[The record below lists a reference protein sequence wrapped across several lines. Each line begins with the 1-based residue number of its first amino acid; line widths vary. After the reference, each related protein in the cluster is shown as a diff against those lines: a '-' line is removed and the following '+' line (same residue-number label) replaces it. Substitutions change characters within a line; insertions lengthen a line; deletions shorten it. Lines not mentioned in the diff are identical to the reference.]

1 MMSNRE
7 ARFVHFLLKLAAGR
21 DRKPLAVLKRS
32 LAFPPGT
39 YWPAF
44 PYVEPFVEPEDGW
57 PREAHY
63 VVAGLFAKYPI
74 QIDSRALPR
83 VLGEEHRSN
92 PRSSLEARF
101 LALLDS
107 DRDQL
112 VDRLRRTVVLV
123 AGDGLDWTTLLAD
136 LQRWFHPDR
145 FVQRRWALEFYRS
158 AAPDRAVE
166 EEAQ

>member
-1 MMSNRE
+1 MSSLE
-7 ARFVHFLLKLAAGR
+7 AGFVQFLLKLAAGR

-44 PYVEPFVEPEDGW
+44 PYVEPFVGSEEGW

-63 VVAGLFAKYPI
+63 VVAGLFARDPV
-74 QIDSRALPR
+74 QVDGRTLPR
-83 VLGEEHRSN
+83 SLGEEYRSDA
-92 PRSSLEARF
+92 RSSLEARF

-107 DRDQL
+107 DRDQV
-112 VDRLRRTVVLV
+112 VDRLRRTVALV
-123 AGDGLDWTTLLAD
+123 ARGGLDWARLLAD
-136 LQRWFHPDR
+136 IRRWFHPDR
-145 FVQRRWALEFYRS
+145 VVQRRWALEFYRS

-166 EEAQ
+166 EDAP